1 MLLNYV
7 GQVSA
12 FCYTVSE
19 ALMLSRTNLIFDT
32 GWGFETGF
40 CWLHTISEVFQ
51 KIVPNSNNFLAVLA
65 EN

>member
-1 MLLNYV
+1 ML
-7 GQVSA
+7 G
-12 FCYTVSE
+12 
-19 ALMLSRTNLIFDT
+19 RTNLIFDT